1 MTSIHCSFT
10 IEEYQHVHDAA
21 ALRLGKIR
29 KDKSPARHMAGY
41 AEIKS
46 LKSLMAR
53 IEIDVRFRGDK
64 EESYPNLLTDTE
76 AGCYINL
83 LSDLEKRQLKR
94 LNATKL
100 PKRREAL
107 EKEIA
112 SVSALAERLKQ
123 GLDNAS

>member
-21 ALRLGKIR
+21 ALRLCKIR
-29 KDKSPARHMAGY
+29 RDKSPARHMAGY
-41 AEIKS
+41 AKIKS

-53 IEIDVRFRGDK
+53 
-64 EESYPNLLTDTE
+64 
-76 AGCYINL
+76 
-83 LSDLEKRQLKR
+83 
-94 LNATKL
+94 
-100 PKRREAL
+100 
-107 EKEIA
+107 IA